1 MKKYTVKIQNQE
13 IIVWAKDHKLAMKKA
28 IKTNTGIDFVFA
40 QISTVLKNGDS
51 EEEELLFSIDYLKNA
66 GYFEGLT
73 LNKFD

>member
-28 IKTNTGIDFVFA
+28 INTNTGIDFVFA